1 MTCMRICK
9 KEDSVQILGE
19 QVEPW
24 ELLQRFSGGYAEIS
38 GSCRSCKKYKMSG
51 DHKS

>member
-1 MTCMRICK
+1 MVDDLYGICK

-24 ELLQRFSGGYAEIS
+24 ELLQVFLGGYAEIS
-38 GSCRSCKKYKMSG
+38 GKLQIL
-51 DHKS
+51 